1 MGVVTKTVKCLS
13 HDGENEKY
21 YMAKAFV
28 GDIITVF
35 TSGEQHNVYGKL
47 VALGE
52 KQLKIQ
58 EESGECHTIALSKIK
73 SFQINSRCAE
83 SSYKYSYK

>member
-13 HDGENEKY
+13 QDSENEKY

-28 GDIITVF
+28 GDLITVF
-35 TSGEQHNVYGKL
+35 TSGSRVYGKL
-47 VALGE
+47 VALGD

-58 EESGECHTIALSKIK
+58 MDNGECHTFALNTIK
-73 SFQINSRCAE
+73 SFQVEFRCQE
-83 SSYKYSYK
+83 SSYKYGAR

>member
-13 HDGENEKY
+13 QDSENEKY

-28 GDIITVF
+28 GDLITVF
-35 TSGEQHNVYGKL
+35 TSGGKVYGKL
-47 VALGE
+47 VALGD

-58 EESGECHTIALSKIK
+58 MDNGECHTMALNTIN
-73 SFQINSRCAE
+73 SFQVEFRCQE
-83 SSYKYSYK
+83 SSYKYGAR

>member
-13 HDGENEKY
+13 QDKENEKY

-28 GDIITVF
+28 GDMITIF
-35 TSGEQHNVYGKL
+35 TSGKLGRIYGKL
-47 VALGE
+47 VALGD

-58 EESGECHTIALSKIK
+58 MDNGESHTIALNAIN
-73 SFQINSRCAE
+73 SFQVEFRCQE
-83 SSYKYSYK
+83 SSYKYGAR